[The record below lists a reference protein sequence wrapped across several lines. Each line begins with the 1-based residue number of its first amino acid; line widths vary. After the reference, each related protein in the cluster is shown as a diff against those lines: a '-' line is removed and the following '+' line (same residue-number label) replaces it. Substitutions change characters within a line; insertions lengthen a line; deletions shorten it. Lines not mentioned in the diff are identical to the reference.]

1 MPATAS
7 LVEAT
12 AGTRA
17 LDPLPLH
24 APEPTAAVGRQ
35 PMSAGLAPTDA
46 VALLMEPSNR
56 EGAVEQRRAI
66 LGRIQHTYGNRYA
79 GMVVAELR
87 AREAEKTGKPPPEPL
102 EPERT
107 QPSRAG
113 LTSPNVAGIPSAA
126 PAALTPALAA
136 MTTVAPAKATATP
149 AQAAPSAPPAS
160 AAAAPP
166 VAARKDEAE
175 PVSAP
180 RPLAEQISRVEP
192 SEALTKLATVQKAGG
207 NLASQRGVET
217 AVAEPA
223 ITIEKAPASPQEDPG
238 YQAVV
243 KQLRTIAKHERTPP
257 KKPEEKSHEVKE
269 AAELPP
275 ATLEKKSGYE
285 NHLQMM
291 ESVPPPK
298 AEDFTVAAFTEK
310 FRAKIDQ
317 IASNLPKQKDDQ
329 GSVSRAAAFATEK
342 IATVQEVRTQNQN
355 LSARLRKEADKN
367 PSDLKDKVTTKAP
380 TLKVDPAGNTPELKT
395 TRAAIPKPRTNQEIS
410 MDSESRALDDS
421 LKNHNV
427 AGQTVNIDEGS
438 LAYPVSGETGFDEA
452 GEAKRKAQEQIR
464 KLVPSYRAEERGVIA
479 KSDAEISNTVKAGLN
494 EQHKI
499 RSGKF
504 GDVLGKQKHHESN
517 ITGAKEV
524 VFAKFQNI
532 YKEAKRQVDEE
543 LAKISNIET
552 EFEAVLNKADEKFK
566 AWVHQDLE
574 YIYTPGFFDY
584 SDWKDKNAE
593 EIKEEY
599 RRLKEQNGSENKII
613 GGFDYQYFQAMDNVR
628 DRHAK
633 TLFERAKNSFIW
645 DVMYGLE
652 QIAGKVVQVLNTAVK
667 YIRDAKKETKK
678 IYDGLDTEQQKELA
692 TALDAVVGQYESLEE
707 TVKDREREIIE
718 DMARNY
724 SRSVGKL
731 QATFDEIKKDVL
743 TSWLEKAWNKLKAV
757 VNAIIDFAIRI
768 AELLG
773 RVVHLLGDIISS
785 PRAFFRN
792 LITGI
797 GEGFSTFVNRID
809 EFLATAF
816 FDWIRGTSGVQV
828 QLPKEWNPAGIFSLF
843 TQLLNLSTETIW
855 QRMEVVYD
863 KSVANAFRRGEV
875 VLHKGLEIFDIIKTK
890 GLGGLW
896 DHIRESLGTLL
907 SDTLDT
913 IKETVLYAAIKKVI
927 IEIGKMLVPG
937 GGFIAIAEKIIR
949 LLVFIVEARNK
960 ILDLIESFV
969 TSMENAVKG
978 DITGIVK
985 LITTALTRFITVAL
999 DFLVSFFGLSSLKE
1013 KVERFIERMRNPVIR
1028 GIDFV
1033 LQKFKPLVMKGAEVF
1048 VKGKET
1054 VIAAGKAVV
1063 QVGLPE
1069 DPKERLKLGMQAAVK
1084 VVDALSGRSITQRV
1098 IAPALAGVRIRYG
1111 FTTLTPVVRD
1121 GIWWVEGTIN
1131 PTLVVPTHQP
1141 ASTQSADQQQL
1152 ESLVGRIP
1160 VTYPIDG
1167 LGRPSGPSGYVVGIK
1182 VGDREAMTSKFM
1194 RGYQPGDHR
1203 GHLIGDRFHGP
1214 SVPANLVPMHPTL
1227 NLSTYK
1233 SQENTIASRALAL
1246 AGNNRP
1252 VLILMNAKPT
1262 YPLDDATDD
1271 ASFRPTYVTISA
1283 RISTLRLGENVPT
1296 VEHEEIS
1303 SPPLA
1308 NPPAEVTS
1316 VAINGDLEEMKAAL
1330 RVLIA
1335 PRLQNSRNVR
1345 RLVEAVVS
1353 ARRDGPFGRHDM
1365 FRLRT
1370 SHVLGH
1376 DYVYLLESVRDSEIT
1391 L

>member
-1 MPATAS
+1 
-7 LVEAT
+7 
-12 AGTRA
+12 
-17 LDPLPLH
+17 
-24 APEPTAAVGRQ
+24 
-35 PMSAGLAPTDA
+35 
-46 VALLMEPSNR
+46 
-56 EGAVEQRRAI
+56 
-66 LGRIQHTYGNRYA
+66 
-79 GMVVAELR
+79 
-87 AREAEKTGKPPPEPL
+87 
-102 EPERT
+102 
-107 QPSRAG
+107 
-113 LTSPNVAGIPSAA
+113 
-126 PAALTPALAA
+126 
-136 MTTVAPAKATATP
+136 
-149 AQAAPSAPPAS
+149 
-160 AAAAPP
+160 
-166 VAARKDEAE
+166 
-175 PVSAP
+175 
-180 RPLAEQISRVEP
+180 
-192 SEALTKLATVQKAGG
+192 
-207 NLASQRGVET
+207 
-217 AVAEPA
+217 
-223 ITIEKAPASPQEDPG
+223 
-238 YQAVV
+238 
-243 KQLRTIAKHERTPP
+243 
-257 KKPEEKSHEVKE
+257 
-269 AAELPP
+269 
-275 ATLEKKSGYE
+275 
-285 NHLQMM
+285 MM

-298 AEDFTVAAFTEK
+298 AEDFTVAGFTEK

-329 GSVSRAAAFATEK
+329 GSVARVVAFATEK
-342 IATVQEVRTQNQN
+342 SATVQEVKNQNQN
-355 LSARLRKEADKN
+355 LSARMRKETDKN
-367 PSDLKDKVTTKAP
+367 PLDLKDKVTTKAP

-427 AGQTVNIDEGS
+427 AGQNVNIDEGS

-584 SDWKDKNAE
+584 SEWKDKNAG

-633 TLFERAKNSFIW
+633 KLFERAKNSFIW

-652 QIAGKVVQVLNTAVK
+652 QIAGKVVEVLNTANK
-667 YIRDAKKETKK
+667 HIRDAKKKTKE

-692 TALDAVVGQYESLEE
+692 TALDAVIGQYESLEE

-757 VNAIIDFAIRI
+757 VNAIIDFATRI

-773 RVVHLLGDIISS
+773 RVVHLLGDIVSS

-816 FDWIRGTSGVQV
+816 FDWIRGTSGVQI

-875 VLHKGLEIFDIIKTK
+875 VVHKGLEIFEIIKEK
-890 GLGGLW
+890 GLGCLW
-896 DHIRESLGTLL
+896 DHIKESLGTLL
-907 SDTLDT
+907 SDTLDM

-960 ILDLIESFV
+960 ILDLIEAFV

-978 DITGIVK
+978 DIAGIVK
-985 LITTALTRFITVAL
+985 LITIALTRFITVAL

-1033 LQKFKPLVMKGAEVF
+1033 LHKFKPLVMKGKELVEIGAEKAIGV
-1048 VKGKET
+1048 GR
-1054 VIAAGKAVV
+1054 AVV

-1069 DPKERLKLGMQAAVK
+1069 DANERLRLAARAAVSAASK
-1084 VVDALSGRSITQRV
+1084 LTGRVTHALLRPVLSGIKM
-1098 IAPALAGVRIRYG
+1098 RYG
-1111 FTTLTPVVRD
+1111 LQALEPFEKNGT
-1121 GIWWVEGTIN
+1121 WWVRATIN
-1131 PTLVVPTHQP
+1131 PTVDQDLGVPSAVAAVTAPAAQP
-1141 ASTQSADQQQL
+1141 PGAAIATSA
-1152 ESLVGRIP
+1152 
-1160 VTYPIDG
+1160 
-1167 LGRPSGPSGYVVGIK
+1167 
-1182 VGDREAMTSKFM
+1182 AA
-1194 RGYQPGDHR
+1194 QP
-1203 GHLIGDRFHGP
+1203 
-1214 SVPANLVPMHPTL
+1214 
-1227 NLSTYK
+1227 
-1233 SQENTIASRALAL
+1233 
-1246 AGNNRP
+1246 
-1252 VLILMNAKPT
+1252 
-1262 YPLDDATDD
+1262 
-1271 ASFRPTYVTISA
+1271 
-1283 RISTLRLGENVPT
+1283 
-1296 VEHEEIS
+1296 
-1303 SPPLA
+1303 PPLTVGQYLGV
-1308 NPPAEVTS
+1308 NTPMGP
-1316 VAINGDLEEMKAAL
+1316 
-1330 RVLIA
+1330 
-1335 PRLQNSRNVR
+1335 VR
-1345 RLVEAVVS
+1345 GVFVGYGER
-1353 ARRDGPFGRHDM
+1353 
-1365 FRLRT
+1365 
-1370 SHVLGH
+1370 
-1376 DYVYLLESVRDSEIT
+1376 
-1391 L
+1391 

>member
-7 LVEAT
+7 LVDAK

-17 LDPLPLH
+17 PDPLPPH
-24 APEPTAAVGRQ
+24 AHEPAPTVAVGRQ
-35 PMSAGLAPTDA
+35 PMSAGLAPADA
-46 VALLMEPSNR
+46 VGLLMERSNR

-87 AREAEKTGKPPPEPL
+87 AREAETIGKPPPEPL

-107 QPSRAG
+107 QPSRA
-113 LTSPNVAGIPSAA
+113 SPNVAAVPPAA
-126 PAALTPALAA
+126 PAALKPAPAA
-136 MTTVAPAKATATP
+136 MTAAAPARATAAPT
-149 AQAAPSAPPAS
+149 QAAPSAPPAS
-160 AAAAPP
+160 PAATPAL
-166 VAARKDEAE
+166 AARKDEAE
-175 PVSAP
+175 AVPAP
-180 RPLAEQISRVEP
+180 PLAESVSRPGPTE
-192 SEALTKLATVQKAGG
+192 SRIRIATVQKADE
-207 NLASQRGVET
+207 NLANQRTVET

-243 KQLRTIAKHERTPP
+243 NQLRAIAKHERTPP
-257 KKPEEKSHEVKE
+257 KKPDEKSHEVKE

-275 ATLEKKSGYE
+275 ATLEEKSGYD
-285 NHLQMM
+285 NHLQTM

-329 GSVSRAAAFATEK
+329 GSVARVVAFATEK
-342 IATVQEVRTQNQN
+342 SATVQEVKNQNQN
-355 LSARLRKEADKN
+355 LSARMRKEADKN
-367 PSDLKDKVTTKAP
+367 PLDLKDKVTTETP
-380 TLKVDPAGNTPELKT
+380 DLKIDPAGSTPELKT
-395 TRAAIPKPRTNQEIS
+395 TGAAVPKPRPNQEIS
-410 MDSESRALDDS
+410 MDAESRALDDS

-427 AGQTVNIDEGS
+427 GGQIVNIDEGS
-438 LAYPVSGETGFDEA
+438 LAYPVSGETDFDEA
-452 GEAKRKAQEQIR
+452 GDAKRKAQEQIR
-464 KLVPSYRAEERGVIA
+464 KLIPSYRAQETGVIA
-479 KSDAEISNTVKAGLN
+479 KSEAEISNIVKAGLN
-494 EQHKI
+494 KQHQI

-504 GDVLGKQKHHESN
+504 GDVLGKQQHHESK
-517 ITGAKEV
+517 IEDAKGA
-524 VFAKFQNI
+524 VFAKFQNV
-532 YKEAKRQVDEE
+532 YKKAKRQVDKE

-552 EFEAVLNKADEKFK
+552 DFEAVLNKADQDFK

-584 SDWKDKNAE
+584 SDWKDKNAD
-593 EIKEEY
+593 EIRGEHQ
-599 RRLKEQNGSENKII
+599 RLKNKKGSENRII
-613 GGFDYQYFQAMDNVR
+613 GGFDYLYLEAMNNVR
-628 DRHAK
+628 DRHAV
-633 TLFERAKNSFIW
+633 TLFERAKKSFIW
-645 DVMYGLE
+645 NVLRGVE
-652 QIAGKVVQVLNTAVK
+652 QIGVRVVEVLNTANK
-667 YIRDAKKETKK
+667 HIRDAKEETRK
-678 IYDGLDTEQQKELA
+678 IYDSLDAPQQKELA
-692 TALDAVVGQYESLEE
+692 TVLSAVMGQYESLEE

-731 QATFDEIKKDVL
+731 QATFDAIKKDVL
-743 TSWLEKAWNKLKAV
+743 TSWLEKAWNKLKAI
-757 VNAIIDFAIRI
+757 VNAIIDFATRI

-773 RVVHLLGDIISS
+773 RVVYLLGDIISS

-797 GEGFSTFVNRID
+797 SEGFSIFVNRID

-816 FDWIRGTSGVQV
+816 LDWIRGTSGVQV

-907 SDTLDT
+907 SETLDT

-969 TSMENAVKG
+969 TSMENAVRG
-978 DITGIVK
+978 DIAGIVK
-985 LITTALTRFITVAL
+985 LITTALTRFITLAL

-1054 VIAAGKAVV
+1054 VMEAGKAVV
-1063 QVGLPE
+1063 QVGLPQ
-1069 DPKERLKLGMQAAVK
+1069 DPNERLKLAARASVSAASK
-1084 VVDALSGRSITQRV
+1084 LSGRVTQALLNPILGGIKLRYGLQALEPFEKSGTWWV
-1098 IAPALAGVRIRYG
+1098 RATINPAFDQDLGVPSAVGIVTPPAAQPPGVAVVTPPAAQPPPLTPGQILAVNTPTGAVRGVFVGYGEDYKSPDGTKDRTVRIEIARDVRRFLFRGFGVSWFIPPPSATPPPVVHYTISNFPFIHRTIKTAIGIGKPRRLQYLKDSAKADANRRAALAG
-1111 FTTLTPVVRD
+1111 
-1121 GIWWVEGTIN
+1121 
-1131 PTLVVPTHQP
+1131 H
-1141 ASTQSADQQQL
+1141 
-1152 ESLVGRIP
+1152 
-1160 VTYPIDG
+1160 
-1167 LGRPSGPSGYVVGIK
+1167 
-1182 VGDREAMTSKFM
+1182 
-1194 RGYQPGDHR
+1194 
-1203 GHLIGDRFHGP
+1203 
-1214 SVPANLVPMHPTL
+1214 
-1227 NLSTYK
+1227 
-1233 SQENTIASRALAL
+1233 
-1246 AGNNRP
+1246 
-1252 VLILMNAKPT
+1252 
-1262 YPLDDATDD
+1262 
-1271 ASFRPTYVTISA
+1271 
-1283 RISTLRLGENVPT
+1283 
-1296 VEHEEIS
+1296 
-1303 SPPLA
+1303 
-1308 NPPAEVTS
+1308 PPAKAGFSLDEYPFASSYQGGAEAFVMEVPEKEQDKQGGFMS
-1316 VAINGDLEEMKAAL
+1316 SFYQNNKLQDRDEFD
-1330 RVLIA
+1330 VL
-1335 PRLQNSRNVR
+1335 V
-1345 RLVEAVVS
+1345 
-1353 ARRDGPFGRHDM
+1353 
-1365 FRLRT
+1365 
-1370 SHVLGH
+1370 
-1376 DYVYLLESVRDSEIT
+1376 
-1391 L
+1391 